1 MALEPKLCPFCRSD
15 KIMVEGSETRIAA
28 VCQKCLAR
36 GPEVEASKGRDKAI
50 EAWNLR
56 TLYFSQPERKK

>member
-1 MALEPKLCPFCRSD
+1 
-15 KIMVEGSETRIAA
+15 MVEGSETRIAA